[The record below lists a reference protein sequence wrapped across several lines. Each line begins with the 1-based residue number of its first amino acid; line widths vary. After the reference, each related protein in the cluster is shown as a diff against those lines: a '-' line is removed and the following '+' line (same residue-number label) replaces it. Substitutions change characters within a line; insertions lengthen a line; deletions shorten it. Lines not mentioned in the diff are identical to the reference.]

1 MKISSRRP
9 LKALILVP
17 LIFTGFVAHAFEP
30 VQPNQPTILR
40 MDTAADDYIIDID
53 CPYEV
58 EEPPESFDIEFL
70 QSTSRGDCDDYEIP
84 PVSVST
90 DATDK
95 LVKAL
100 TDADRTCDEMLLAR
114 PQDGIDL
121 DLYRI
126 DCYRL
131 MYRKLADSMPT
142 TGDYAPI
149 RRALLTASDKLNQI
163 VRANLDSEAPKVRVR
178 ERAKPAAPATDT
190 LRAIRPD
197 RAEEATAQAAAVL
210 EETAIVILRSGEIP
224 TRRNIHYTR
233 VSAAVEENIAVLRSA

>member
-40 MDTAADDYIIDID
+40 MDSASDDYMIDVD

-58 EEPPESFDIEFL
+58 EEPSESFELL
-70 QSTSRGDCDDYEIP
+70 QSAGRGDCDDYDIP

-100 TDADRTCDEMLLAR
+100 TDADRTCNEMLLAR
-114 PQDGIDL
+114 PEDGVDL

-163 VRANLDSEAPKVRVR
+163 VRANLDSDAPQVKVR

-233 VSAAVEENIAVLRSA
+233 VSAAVEENLAVLRSA